1 MSSILD
7 DFEDIVSRTDITI
20 HKPEIDKFLR
30 TYCNACL
37 IDDINIWS
45 CNYSVVMLNWF
56 NPNNYISKEEIEKT
70 FKPIY
75 VTKDNS
81 SSFRFLGYHFNVYKI
96 FQLTSDGFLKPV
108 GIENPYEN
116 PYYDEDCDTILIKG
130 YPHKELPYYI
140 RFEPYCSSKSLKVV
154 QSNCS
159 YRLDIP
165 DIKPENSVSI
175 HREWVLRLR

>member
-37 IDDINIWS
+37 DDDIIIPRLNSI
-45 CNYSVVMLNWF
+45 VVVNWF
-56 NPNNYISKEEIEKT
+56 NPDNYISKKEIEKT
-70 FKPIY
+70 FKPIH
-75 VTKDNS
+75 VTRDDEFKY
-81 SSFRFLGYHFNVYKI
+81 LGYHFKIYKK
-96 FQLTSDGFLKPV
+96 FQLTSNGFLKP
-108 GIENPYEN
+108 IEN

-130 YPHKELPYYI
+130 YPYKELPHYI
-140 RFEPYCSSKSLKVV
+140 KFEPYCSSKPLKVV

-159 YRLDIP
+159 HHLDVPGIES
-165 DIKPENSVSI
+165 KNSISI
-175 HREWVLRLR
+175 HREWQLTFR

>member
-20 HKPEIDKFLR
+20 HKSEIDKFLR

-37 IDDINIWS
+37 DDDINIWRHNHS
-45 CNYSVVMLNWF
+45 IVTLDWF
-56 NPNNYISKEEIEKT
+56 NPGTYISKEEIEKT
-70 FKPIY
+70 FKPVY
-75 VTKDNS
+75 VTKNEDYA
-81 SSFRFLGYHFNVYKI
+81 FRYLGYHFKIYKR
-96 FQLTSDGFLKPV
+96 FQLTANGFLKP
-108 GIENPYEN
+108 IDN
-116 PYYDEDCDTILIKG
+116 PYYEEDCDTILIKG
-130 YPHKELPYYI
+130 YPHKELPHYI

-175 HREWVLRLR
+175 HREWVLRFR

>member
-37 IDDINIWS
+37 DDDMNIWRHNHLVVILS
-45 CNYSVVMLNWF
+45 WCN
-56 NPNNYISKEEIEKT
+56 PAAATYISKEEIEKT

-75 VTKDNS
+75 VTKDDGTA
-81 SSFRFLGYHFNVYKI
+81 FRYLGYHFKAYTR
-96 FQLTSDGFLKPV
+96 FQLTSDGFLKP
-108 GIENPYEN
+108 IEN
-116 PYYDEDCDTILIKG
+116 PYYDEDCDTIVIKG

-140 RFEPYCSSKSLKVV
+140 KFEPHCSSKPLKMV

-159 YRLDIP
+159 YRLDVP
-165 DIKPENSVSI
+165 GVASENSVSI
-175 HREWVLRLR
+175 HREWMLTFR

>member
-37 IDDINIWS
+37 DDNINIWKH
-45 CNYSVVMLNWF
+45 NHLFVILNWF
-56 NPNNYISKEEIEKT
+56 TPGTYISKEEIEKT

-75 VTKDNS
+75 VVKDDDTTV
-81 SSFRFLGYHFNVYKI
+81 RYLGYHFKVYTR
-96 FQLTSDGFLKPV
+96 FQLTSDGFLKP
-108 GIENPYEN
+108 IEN
-116 PYYDEDCDTILIKG
+116 PYYDGDCDTILIKG
-130 YPHKELPYYI
+130 YPYKELPHYI
-140 RFEPYCSSKSLKVV
+140 KFEPHCVSKPLKVI

-159 YRLDIP
+159 YRLDVP
-165 DIKPENSVSI
+165 GVEPENSVSV
-175 HREWVLRLR
+175 HREWQLTFR